1 MWNCGAMKDLVPDA
15 NIPELICLIRGQ
27 KVMLDEDL
35 ADLYGVET
43 FNLNK
48 AVKRNPDRFPEDFMF
63 QLTGEEWRNLK
74 FQIGRSSLMSQI
86 GISSWGGRRHSP
98 FVFTEQGV
106 AMLSS
111 VLKSKRAIR
120 INIMILRAF
129 VRIRQMM
136 SLNRALAKRLAAV
149 ERKLTGHDADILHI
163 YRVIQD
169 LARPAR
175 IGFESVP

>member
-1 MWNCGAMKDLVPDA
+1 MKDLTPAD
-15 NIPELICLIRGQ
+15 NIHKLIYLIRGQ

-48 AVKRNPDRFPEDFMF
+48 AVKRNLERFPDDFMF
-63 QLTGEEWRNLK
+63 QLTEEEWRNLK
-74 FQIGRSSLMSQI
+74 FQIGRSSLRSQI
-86 GISSWGGRRHSP
+86 GRSSWGGRRHSP

-120 INIMILRAF
+120 INIMIMRAF
-129 VRIRQMM
+129 VRIRKMM

-149 ERKLTGHDADILHI
+149 ERKLTGHDADISHV

-175 IGFESVP
+175 IGFKSVP